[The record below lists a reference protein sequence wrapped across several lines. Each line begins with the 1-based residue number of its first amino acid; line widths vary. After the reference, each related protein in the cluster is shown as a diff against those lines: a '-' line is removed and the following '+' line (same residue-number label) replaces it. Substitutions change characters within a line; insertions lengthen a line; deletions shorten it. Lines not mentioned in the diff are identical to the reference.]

1 MLTIRMVIV
10 NELCWHFVRAI
21 IRRNTNSR
29 HSITVPLLSF
39 FHLFLCSLHCRVTA
53 VAFNAFHDQLV
64 LSGGA
69 DGRVNLWRASS
80 VSSAPLLELGDDEI
94 FTSSGGVDGSAGG
107 AAAGAGAS
115 AGGGGSSGPA
125 AARRS
130 EPKMA
135 SDAAIRAHEEHEDS
149 VYSVA
154 WSAASAWVYAS
165 LSYQGRLTVAQVPS
179 AEKYKILL

>member
-1 MLTIRMVIV
+1 M
-10 NELCWHFVRAI
+10 
-21 IRRNTNSR
+21 
-29 HSITVPLLSF
+29 
-39 FHLFLCSLHCRVTA
+39 
-53 VAFNAFHDQLV
+53 AFNAFHDQLV

-80 VSSAPLLELGDDEI
+80 VSSAPLLELGDDDI
-94 FTSSGGVDGSAGG
+94 FSGSTSAGSTSGSTSSAAGG
-107 AAAGAGAS
+107 AAS
-115 AGGGGSSGPA
+115 AAP
-125 AARRS
+125 ARRS

-135 SDAAIRAHEEHEDS
+135 ADAAIRAHEEHEDS

-165 LSYQGRLTVAQVPS
+165 LSYQGRVTVAQVPS